1 MLHKLICA
9 LFSCRHPNDK
19 RSWPITLKD
28 RTYRVCTECGHEFP
42 FDVDVFRMLTRREIQ
57 QSKRESR

>member
-1 MLHKLICA
+1 MFNNLIRA

-42 FDVDVFRMLTRREIQ
+42 FDIDAFRMLTRREIRQ
-57 QSKRESR
+57 LKRGSR